1 MMRRVLVLTAL
12 GLAVPITAFAHVTV
26 NPRTSKPAVEETYSV
41 RVPTEKQVATTS
53 VDLEVPEGVVVS
65 AVPAADDAKHEE
77 KRRAGRI
84 VMITWTKEIKPREN
98 AVFTFVATNPSA
110 GTEIV
115 WKVHQRYSDGTISD
129 WAPVTKLTTDAAA
142 SQQTSSP
149 AGAIET
155 WLKDYDTA
163 FNAKDLDRLATFYH
177 PDVTIYEGG
186 GINTG
191 WIDYRDNHLGR
202 ELKSYQNLQFTHG
215 NTRVQLLPGGNSAYA
230 TSEYSLKAKAGER
243 DIDARGLET
252 LVLVKGPDGAWK
264 IRHAHTSS
272 RPARRPPAV

>member
-1 MMRRVLVLTAL
+1 MRLEVGRAGDVA
-12 GLAVPITAFAHVTV
+12 
-26 NPRTSKPAVEETYSV
+26 PARIVGQTYSV
-41 RVPTEKQVATTS
+41 RVPTEKQVSTAS
-53 VDLEVPEGVVVS
+53 VDLEVPERVIVS
-65 AVPAADDAKHEE
+65 AVPAADGATHEE
-77 KRRAGRI
+77 KRQAGRI
-84 VMITWTKEIKPREN
+84 VTITWTKEIKPGEN

-110 GTEIV
+110 GTEIA
-115 WKVHQRYSDGTISD
+115 WKVHQRYSDGTVSD
-129 WAPVTKLTTDAAA
+129 CGPVTKLTTDVPA

-202 ELKSYQNLQFTHG
+202 ELKSY
-215 NTRVQLLPGGNSAYA
+215 
-230 TSEYSLKAKAGER
+230 
-243 DIDARGLET
+243 
-252 LVLVKGPDGAWK
+252 
-264 IRHAHTSS
+264 
-272 RPARRPPAV
+272 